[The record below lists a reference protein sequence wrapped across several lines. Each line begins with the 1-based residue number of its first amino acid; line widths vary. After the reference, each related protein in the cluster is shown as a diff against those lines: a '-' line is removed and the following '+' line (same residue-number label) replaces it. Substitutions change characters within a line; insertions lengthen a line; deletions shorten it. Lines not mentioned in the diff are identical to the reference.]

1 MQEIRATVDTEFFR
15 QDSQTGI
22 GGDEV
27 YMLNATI
34 ALYGQQKLPKKYRAA
49 GAGGGDGQILWWMIQ
64 RNFSGGLSTATLE
77 HRE

>member
-1 MQEIRATVDTEFFR
+1 VDTEFFG
-15 QDSQTGI
+15 QDAQTGI

-34 ALYGQQKLPKKYRAA
+34 PRHGQQKLPKKYRAA
-49 GAGGGDGQILWWMIQ
+49 GAGGGDGQILWRMIQ
-64 RNFSGGLSTATLE
+64 QDFSGELSRATLE